1 MIGIGKWTGKINTM
15 IYSGDV
21 SFSIVDDN
29 GKYGFRFDLPEGV
42 DRVPDYTI
50 SNISEKGDM
59 LSAQVEISMLPGKK
73 IDVEMTFDGD
83 TMNGVVKVPFIGK
96 VKLTDFKRFS

>member
-1 MIGIGKWTGKINTM
+1 MIGIGKWAGQINTM

-21 SFSIVDDN
+21 SFAIVDDN
-29 GKYGFRFDLPEGV
+29 GKYGVRFDIPEGV

-50 SNISEKGDM
+50 SNITEKGDT

-83 TMNGVVKVPFIGK
+83 MMNGVIKVPFIGK
-96 VKLTDFKRFS
+96 VKLTDFKRIS